1 MAIAIV
7 SILLTFVLTGV
18 IGNML
23 VQHWQYRNWIN
34 QQKFLGEEK
43 QYYALTALWEELTNL
58 ASKRLWRMRRLHAA
72 LTNGDDEKIKERL
85 NDYDLAL
92 SEWNEKFHSMSVR
105 LTLYSSWDLERELE
119 DQLQRS
125 FLDAGLR
132 LERLTKTRLA
142 TGTADKKLVRELLS
156 EFFDLSRTLFRFN
169 RSTLAAVQR
178 QKSRTYYGVEVV
190 LTRWTLDKF
199 GTWELLKALFQP
211 GIKPFRVVRPAADF
225 GPPFRS
231 GS

>member
-1 MAIAIV
+1 MLTAIV
-7 SILLTFVLTGV
+7 SILLTFLLTGV

-23 VQHWQYRNWIN
+23 FQRWQYRNWIS

-43 QYYALTALWEELTNL
+43 QYYQLTALWEELTNL
-58 ASKRLWRMRRLHAA
+58 ASKRLWRMRRLHSA
-72 LTNGDDEKIKERL
+72 LTGEDDEKIKERL

-119 DQLQRS
+119 DQLQHS

-132 LERLTKTRLA
+132 LERLTKARLA
-142 TGTADKKLVRELLS
+142 TGRADKKLAHDLLL
-156 EFFDLSRTLFRFN
+156 EFFDLSRTLFTFN
-169 RSTLAAVQR
+169 RNTLAVVQR
-178 QKSRTYYGVEVV
+178 QKSRTYYGVEIV
-190 LTRWTLDKF
+190 LTRQTLDKF

-211 GIKPFRVVRPAADF
+211 GIKPFRVIRPAADF

-231 GS
+231 WS

>member
-72 LTNGDDEKIKERL
+72 LINGDDEKIKERL

-92 SEWNEKFHSMSVR
+92 SEWNQSKPAFEA
-105 LTLYSSWDLERELE
+105 LAWQTPLLE
-119 DQLQRS
+119 QR
-125 FLDAGLR
+125 
-132 LERLTKTRLA
+132 KN
-142 TGTADKKLVRELLS
+142 LS
-156 EFFDLSRTLFRFN
+156 L
-169 RSTLAAVQR
+169 
-178 QKSRTYYGVEVV
+178 
-190 LTRWTLDKF
+190 
-199 GTWELLKALFQP
+199 
-211 GIKPFRVVRPAADF
+211 
-225 GPPFRS
+225 
-231 GS
+231 